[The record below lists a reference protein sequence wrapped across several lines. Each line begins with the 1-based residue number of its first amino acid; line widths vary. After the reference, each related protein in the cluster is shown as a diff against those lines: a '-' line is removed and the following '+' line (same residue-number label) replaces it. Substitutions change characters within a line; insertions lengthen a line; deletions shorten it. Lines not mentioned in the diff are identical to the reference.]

1 MKHITTLVTAS
12 IVAIVTLIKS
22 VFLHPGCTVVR
33 SCIHPQSH
41 CRESV
46 RSSYNIS
53 FGLYKGRATRPHMSA
68 ATEREGAATVQNVS
82 R

>member
-33 SCIHPQSH
+33 SCIHPQYH

-46 RSSYNIS
+46 RSSYNVS
-53 FGLYKGRATRPHMSA
+53 FGLYKGVIGSLGRASSHLEGFCR
-68 ATEREGAATVQNVS
+68 TEA
-82 R
+82 